1 MTGTVAI
8 LGFGRFGQTLA
19 GLLRDRGFACRA
31 LDPAL
36 TPPRELRA
44 AGPAELVRGAGFVV
58 LAVPLAAMRPALA
71 ALAPHLDGS
80 QIVLDVGS
88 VKQGPAEAMAEL
100 LGPGQPW
107 VATHPLFG
115 PTSVSLGEPLR
126 AVVCPGPHP
135 GAVERV
141 RELYRSIGCETLALA
156 PDEHDRTMAYTHALT
171 YFVTKGMLDIGV
183 GLAMPF
189 APPSFRAMAQTI
201 EAVRSDAGHLFT
213 SIHREN
219 PHAAE
224 ARRRLVAALEAVD
237 AALLRAGE
245 PVDIPPPLPA
255 DGSAAEPDP
264 EAELSMIRAGID
276 ACDLE
281 LIELLAR
288 RGGLAR
294 RAGLA
299 KARLRRPVRDPDREA
314 ALLEDR
320 RRRAAELGLDD
331 PELVEQIFEA
341 VLRLSR
347 SLQGDRT

>member
-31 LDPAL
+31 LDPG
-36 TPPRELRA
+36 PPPPPELRA
-44 AGPAELVRGAGFVV
+44 AGPVELVRGASFVV

-80 QIVLDVGS
+80 QVVLDVGS
-88 VKQGPAEAMAEL
+88 VKQGPAEAMAAL

-141 RELYRSIGCETLALA
+141 KELYRAIGCETLALD
-156 PDEHDRTMAYTHALT
+156 PEEHDRTMAYTHALT

-183 GLAMPF
+183 GRAIPF

-219 PHAAE
+219 PHAAG
-224 ARRRLVAALEAVD
+224 ARRRLVSALEAVD
-237 AALLRAGE
+237 AALLRADA
-245 PVDIPPPLPA
+245 PVDIPPAAA
-255 DGSAAEPDP
+255 DAAAAEPDP
-264 EAELSMIRAGID
+264 EAELSGIRAGID
-276 ACDLE
+276 ACDRE
-281 LIELLAR
+281 LIELLVR

-299 KARLRRPVRDPDREA
+299 KARLGRPVRDAAREA

-320 RRRAAELGLDD
+320 RRQAAEQGLDD

-347 SLQGDRT
+347 SLQGERR